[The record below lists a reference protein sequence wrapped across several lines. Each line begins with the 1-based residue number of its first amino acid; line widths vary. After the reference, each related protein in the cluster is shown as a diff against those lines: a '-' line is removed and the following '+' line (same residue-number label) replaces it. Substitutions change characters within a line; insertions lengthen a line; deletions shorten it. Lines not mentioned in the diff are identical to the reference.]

1 MSDKGF
7 GDEVEFLAYANKNS
21 GLNECNCY
29 VAGPAAH
36 NRNKAAAFCRHP
48 QMELFR
54 YAEDAFH
61 LEQCTSVGQ
70 LDNKTLPRLGAT

>member
-1 MSDKGF
+1 LFDEGF
-7 GDEVEFLAYANKNS
+7 GDAVEFLAYANKNS
-21 GLNECNCY
+21 GLNEFNGY

-36 NRNKAAAFCRHP
+36 NLNKAAAFSRHP

-61 LEQCTSVGQ
+61 LEQCTGVGQ
-70 LDNKTLPRLGAT
+70 LDNKTLPRLRAT